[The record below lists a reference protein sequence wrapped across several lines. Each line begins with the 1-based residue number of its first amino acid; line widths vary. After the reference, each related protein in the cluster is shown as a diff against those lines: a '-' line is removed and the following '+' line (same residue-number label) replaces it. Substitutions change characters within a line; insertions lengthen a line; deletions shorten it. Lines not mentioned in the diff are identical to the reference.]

1 MIRRPPISTRTDTLF
16 PYTTLFRSKVNAW
29 PLDEGLIDYVDDGS
43 YGRESDENP
52 IYTAN
57 VVANETLMGNGES
70 VHASSLTKELPAD
83 VLHDAEAVEASV
95 AHGYTD
101 IKFHQ
106 WSACLTA
113 TGTGSAARPTPHS
126 R

>member
-43 YGRESDENP
+43 YGSESDENP

-57 VVANETLMGNGES
+57 VVANEKLMVNSES
-70 VHASSLTKELPAD
+70 VDASSITKELLAD
-83 VLHDAEAVEASV
+83 VLHEAEAVEANV
-95 AHGYTD
+95 
-101 IKFHQ
+101 
-106 WSACLTA
+106 A
-113 TGTGSAARPTPHS
+113 TGYHAIEFLQIGRAHV
-126 R
+126 